1 LEGDPYYT
9 FPALLEADRR
19 TAQIFGENDCLIY
32 LFYKAGGSDAADRPR
47 YNLHGRDMRKLY
59 NLALSYHAGTGLHA
73 SYRAGKKPSKIKS
86 EKRRLQRHLSPEI
99 YANRHHFLASREPE
113 DMGILEK
120 LGFEDDFTMGY
131 ADVAGFRLGT
141 ARPVYWINAAKRRL
155 SSKLRLHPLT
165 VMDSTLSESKYMGL
179 TESEALDYCAGLINE
194 SRRMN
199 GEVTLLWHNTSV
211 VDGTGY
217 HKSLYAELLH
227 LCERG

>member
-1 LEGDPYYT
+1 
-9 FPALLEADRR
+9 
-19 TAQIFGENDCLIY
+19 
-32 LFYKAGGSDAADRPR
+32 
-47 YNLHGRDMRKLY
+47 
-59 NLALSYHAGTGLHA
+59 
-73 SYRAGKKPSKIKS
+73 
-86 EKRRLQRHLSPEI
+86 
-99 YANRHHFLASREPE
+99 
-113 DMGILEK
+113 MGILEK

-165 VMDSTLSESKYMGL
+165 VMDCTLSEAKYMGL
-179 TESEALDYCAGLINE
+179 TESEALNYCVGLINE

-217 HKSLYAELLH
+217 HKSLYAELLR